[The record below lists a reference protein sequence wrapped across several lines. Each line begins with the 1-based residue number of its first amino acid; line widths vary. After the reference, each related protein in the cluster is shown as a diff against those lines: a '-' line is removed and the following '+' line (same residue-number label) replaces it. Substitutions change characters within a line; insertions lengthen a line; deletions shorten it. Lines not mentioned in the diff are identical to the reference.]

1 MAPQTTAVTG
11 IDNPIGPMDDSDNKS
26 RDSNQ
31 TNERT
36 TDSKRKIG
44 LGRRITN
51 KINGFLETG
60 FER

>member
-1 MAPQTTAVTG
+1 MAPQTTVTG
-11 IDNPIGPMDDSDNKS
+11 IDNHVGPVDDSDDKS

-31 TNERT
+31 PNESY

-44 LGRRITN
+44 LGQRITN
-51 KINGFLETG
+51 KINGFLETA

>member
-11 IDNPIGPMDDSDNKS
+11 IDNPIGPVDDSDT

-31 TNERT
+31 TNEST
-36 TDSKRKIG
+36 TDSKRKTG